1 MFSVPL
7 YFQVTL
13 GASNTAAG
21 ARLVPAFVGNTLGSL
36 MAGYFIQKTGRYKK
50 LILLA
55 SLIACTAYITIIL
68 RWRGT
73 IHGWEALE
81 ISPGG
86 FGSGVTTTSTF
97 IALTAD
103 MSHENMAVVT
113 SGFYLSSNLGTVL
126 GVSISSSIQRGM
138 LKVLLRKR
146 LPFSDGA
153 NLKACR
159 SSSERSVGCLLM
171 SVS

>member
-1 MFSVPL
+1 
-7 YFQVTL
+7 
-13 GASNTAAG
+13 
-21 ARLVPAFVGNTLGSL
+21 
-36 MAGYFIQKTGRYKK
+36 MAGYFIQKAGRYKK
-50 LILLA
+50 LIVLA
-55 SLIACTAYITIIL
+55 SLIACTAYITIIVG
-68 RWRGT
+68 WRGT
-73 IHGWEALE
+73 IYGWEALE

-138 LKVLLRKR
+138 LKVLPRRR

-159 SSSERSVGCLLM
+159 SSAKSSVGCLLI
-171 SVS
+171 SLS

>member
-1 MFSVPL
+1 
-7 YFQVTL
+7 
-13 GASNTAAG
+13 
-21 ARLVPAFVGNTLGSL
+21 
-36 MAGYFIQKTGRYKK
+36 MAGYFIPKTGRYKK

-55 SLIACTAYITIIL
+55 SLVACTAYITIIL
-68 RWRGT
+68 RWRGA
-73 IHGWEALE
+73 IYGWEALE

-126 GVSISSSIQRGM
+126 GVSISSSIQRGI
-138 LKVLLRKR
+138 LKILLQKR

-153 NLKACR
+153 SLQACR
-159 SSSERSVGCLLM
+159 SSSERFVGYLLI
-171 SVS
+171 

>member
-13 GASNTAAG
+13 GASNSAAG
-21 ARLVPAFVGNTLGSL
+21 SRLVPAFVGNTFGSL

-55 SLIACTAYITIIL
+55 SLVACAAYITIIL
-68 RWRGT
+68 RWRGN
-73 IHGWEALE
+73 IYGWEALE

-97 IALTAD
+97 IALTSD

-126 GVSISSSIQRGM
+126 GVSISSSIQRGV
-138 LKVLLRKR
+138 LKILLQKR
-146 LPFSDGA
+146 LPFSDKD
-153 NLKACR
+153 NLEARQRPSKR
-159 SSSERSVGCLLM
+159 SLRPLLILHW
-171 SVS
+171 